1 MKASF
6 NHTKHIVRYVPN
18 HYPANRTI
26 SYCCMSSLLLM
37 FLARR
42 RLVCLS
48 PILSTTRS
56 FSLKWYCGKISD
68 VCVPRLSLPATS
80 NATTKSC
87 DRSSLLSRRTPQ
99 AVMAYPIKRAPASI
113 LRSLFSIQRI
123 TPSSQLLS
131 ASVLSEIKTKMLN
144 T

>member
-1 MKASF
+1 MTNKTTNKVMKASF

-26 SYCCMSSLLLM
+26 SYWCMSSLLLM

-80 NATTKSC
+80 NATKANTTSGDGVPHQTSSC
-87 DRSSLLSRRTPQ
+87 LDTAFFIL
-99 AVMAYPIKRAPASI
+99 YPTNHPKLPIA
-113 LRSLFSIQRI
+113 FSISFIRH
-123 TPSSQLLS
+123 
-131 ASVLSEIKTKMLN
+131 
-144 T
+144 